1 MSLSTRA
8 SGCCVLSFNGVTI
21 VVSLVPA
28 STSACVA
35 ISAIPFTVSL
45 ASGAGVHT
53 ACVSRCTVPAL
64 YTCLAFNDCTNTSLP
79 HTGVG

>member
-8 SGCCVLSFNGVTI
+8 SGCCVLSFNGVTM

-35 ISAIPFTVSL
+35 ISAIPFTISL
-45 ASGAGVHT
+45 ASAGV
-53 ACVSRCTVPAL
+53 VPSHNVCRHHN
-64 YTCLAFNDCTNTSLP
+64 Y
-79 HTGVG
+79 V